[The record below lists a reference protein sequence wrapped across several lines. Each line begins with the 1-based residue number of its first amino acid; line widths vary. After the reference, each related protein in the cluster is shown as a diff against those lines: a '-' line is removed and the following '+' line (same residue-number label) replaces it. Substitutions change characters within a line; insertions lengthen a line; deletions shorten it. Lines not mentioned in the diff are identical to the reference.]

1 MMHNIP
7 MIFEASQEATAS
19 FKRVA
24 PGLERRDLFFARATI
39 GAADACIYR
48 MNGQIEVPQFQQLN
62 SFEFFFVLRGTLG
75 IESPTGVEIFAAAD
89 AAWQQQLF
97 GSGRLHAG
105 AGLEVL
111 HISAPVGSPI
121 GASQAISSQPIVSRN
136 HSGAFGSSKGG
147 PRDFFAY
154 RDFGVAPAS
163 SRQVDVQLLAAQR
176 PREGGTGWHSHSMGQ
191 LFVVLSGSAVIDTT
205 ITGPLVFTAGDAM
218 VLPYRMIHNVPQFSA
233 DYSLL
238 QIQFPADYE
247 TFSET
252 APSTRESSS

>member
-1 MMHNIP
+1 MIPNIP
-7 MIFEASQEATAS
+7 MTFEISREVTAS
-19 FKRVA
+19 FQRIA
-24 PGLERRDLFFARATI
+24 PGLERRDLSFAQATA
-39 GAADACIYR
+39 GAAHACIYR
-48 MNGQIEVPQFQQLN
+48 MDGQIEMPEFQQRN
-62 SFEFFFVLRGTLG
+62 SFEFFFVLRGKLE
-75 IESPTGVEIFAAAD
+75 IHSSAGVENFGAAD

-97 GSGRLHAG
+97 GSGLLHAS

-111 HISAPVGSPI
+111 HISAPLGSPI
-121 GASQAISSQPIVSRN
+121 GASQAINGEPLVSRN

-163 SRQVDVQLLAAQR
+163 LRQVDIQLLAALK

-218 VLPYRMIHNVPQFSA
+218 VLPNRMIHNVPQFSA

-238 QIQFPADYE
+238 QMQFPADYE

-252 APSTRESSS
+252 VPTAK